1 VDDEECANVFGV
13 VSGSGVGSVE
23 RCVHIGGLL
32 VLGGVDTWHFER
44 AHAGLRNA

>member
-23 RCVHIGGLL
+23 RCVYIGGLL

-44 AHAGLRNA
+44 AHAGLGNA